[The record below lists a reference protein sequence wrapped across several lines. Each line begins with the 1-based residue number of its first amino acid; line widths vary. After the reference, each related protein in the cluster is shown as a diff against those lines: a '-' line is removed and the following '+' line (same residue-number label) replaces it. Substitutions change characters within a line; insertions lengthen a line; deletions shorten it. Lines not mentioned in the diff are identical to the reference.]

1 MASVVRLFRGQ
12 EIAAVYTSPLERAA
26 TLAEALSAET
36 GAPLIRDERLA
47 EIGLGAWQGL
57 YRAEIEERYPQMFA
71 EWYAQPQSVR
81 FPGGETVADVQVRT
95 SSWLADVLATHADPE
110 NIIAVSHSAAIQV
123 LAASA
128 LELDLQYLHR
138 IRIDNCSIT
147 TLVGNEA
154 PAILL
159 SLNDRRAISASPLPA
174 ATGPNPVSL
183 VERRASY

>member
-1 MASVVRLFRGQ
+1 MR
-12 EIAAVYTSPLERAA
+12 RARV
-26 TLAEALSAET
+26 
-36 GAPLIRDERLA
+36 G
-47 EIGLGAWQGL
+47 GCVLGAW
-57 YRAEIEERYPQMFA
+57 AA
-71 EWYAQPQSVR
+71 
-81 FPGGETVADVQVRT
+81 
-95 SSWLADVLATHADPE
+95 WLGACAHHDATPAPSL
-110 NIIAVSHSAAIQV
+110 NAF
-123 LAASA
+123 ASA